1 MDSRQAVDQGVDQ
14 DAGQD
19 AGQDAERGAD
29 QGADRAVGERA
40 DRPAAAARAAEPPAV
55 PFFTQAGTFTALWP
69 LIERHLDEM
78 LADGKFSHG
87 SKVAELERALAAYTG
102 ARHVIGVNSG
112 TDALVLL
119 LRAAGLR
126 PGDEVVVPAFSF
138 VASASSVV
146 LAGGR
151 PVFADID
158 PATYSLDPASVERV
172 LTPRCR
178 FLMPVHLFCQLAD
191 VRRLDEL
198 ARLHGLTV
206 VEDSAE
212 AIGMRRDGVHAGL
225 FGAGGVLS
233 FFPTKT
239 LGAIGDAGAV
249 LTDDDGI
256 AGIADALRHHGR
268 FGRTLGDFTTINTSS
283 ELAGCNSKMDD
294 IQASVLLAKLTR
306 LDADIARRAELADAY
321 GRRLAGV
328 PGVLRL
334 PTVVDRGAKGDP
346 VFYVY
351 LIEAERRDDLARHLA
366 AHGVQTETY
375 YPRPLHLQPCFAG
388 LGHRAGD
395 FPAAEAAC
403 TRTLALPLYP
413 DLTQDAVDRVC
424 DLIEDFYSGARP

>member
-1 MDSRQAVDQGVDQ
+1 MELQQTVD
-14 DAGQD
+14 
-19 AGQDAERGAD
+19 R
-29 QGADRAVGERA
+29 R
-40 DRPAAAARAAEPPAV
+40 EPPPAAV
-55 PFFTQAGTFTALWP
+55 PFFTQAEGFAALWP
-69 LIERHLDEM
+69 LIERHLTEVF
-78 LADGKFSHG
+78 ADGKFSHG
-87 SKVAELERALAAYTG
+87 AKVQELERALADWTG
-102 ARHVIGVNSG
+102 ARHVVAVNSG

-158 PATYSLDPASVERV
+158 PVTYALDPASVERV

-191 VRRLDEL
+191 VGRLGEL

-249 LTDDDGI
+249 LTDDDEI
-256 AGIADALRHHGR
+256 ARTVDALRHHGR
-268 FGRTLGDFTTINTSS
+268 FGRTIADFSTINTSS
-283 ELAGCNSKMDD
+283 SLPGCNSKADD
-294 IQASVLLAKLTR
+294 LQAAVLLAKLTR

-321 GRRLAGV
+321 GRQLAGIR
-328 PGVLRL
+328 GVLRL
-334 PTVVDRGAKGDP
+334 PTVVDRGVKADP

-351 LIEAERRDDLARHLA
+351 LVEVERRDELAAHLA
-366 AHGVQTETY
+366 AHGVETETY
-375 YPRPLHLQPCFAG
+375 YPRPLHLQPCFAE
-388 LGHRAGD
+388 LGHRLGD
-395 FPAAEAAC
+395 FPCAEAAC
-403 TRTLALPLYP
+403 AHALALPLHP
-413 DLTQDAVDRVC
+413 DLPIAAVDRVC
-424 DLIEDFYSGARP
+424 DLIQGFYAGAGARA